1 MYTRVKIMLSYI
13 DNNQCVNLSSNV
25 DEVVTI
31 TTVFL
36 IIVKLLLLPSLI
48 IFVIE
53 SSSRTGRKTL
63 KQLYPLNDLSLVQ
76 GDSLDLCCNANIEQ
90 YAYHYYY
97 RC

>member
-1 MYTRVKIMLSYI
+1 MS
-13 DNNQCVNLSSNV
+13 
-25 DEVVTI
+25 I
-31 TTVFL
+31 TTNVLICRQMWMKSSLLLLIFL

-48 IFVIE
+48 VFVIE